1 MKLFQHK
8 AIGGAIKVTNGPR
21 FLDREG
27 GGHVVN
33 RDLEVAAT
41 FDTSESGRFAYRVF
55 CLGLTS
61 GPFAGSSLFDED
73 SGLFIVGDA
82 GELAA

>member
-8 AIGGAIKVTNGPR
+8 ALGGAIKVTNGPR
-21 FLDREG
+21 YFEREG

-33 RDLEVAAT
+33 RELEVAAT

-61 GPFAGSSLFDED
+61 GPFAGSSLFDEET
-73 SGLFIVGDA
+73 GQYIVGDVGQLVA
-82 GELAA
+82 